1 MVCFGWEN
9 VIPYAFTCVSYS
21 FHCLNDLS
29 MVGEEKKILEHT
41 VLQQPRQPI
50 HKLCLWLHGHT
61 NVKDTA
67 KGKTREEETT
77 KVIVRSAYFQHK
89 QVEKNVYDRKQDC
102 MSFGIA
108 YFIGQMEKAQSREKL
123 HQRCKYVVFAVYI
136 SFGPYFLLNVCQIRM
151 LTQIFA
157 SRPT

>member
-1 MVCFGWEN
+1 
-9 VIPYAFTCVSYS
+9 
-21 FHCLNDLS
+21 
-29 MVGEEKKILEHT
+29 MVGEEKKSPEHP
-41 VLQQPRQPI
+41 VLRQPRQPI
-50 HKLCLWLHGHT
+50 HKPCLGLHKDHEHT
-61 NVKDTA
+61 NVEDTVE
-67 KGKTREEETT
+67 GKTREATQ

-89 QVEKNVYDRKQDC
+89 QVEKNVYDKKQDC

>member
-67 KGKTREEETT
+67 KGKTREEGTR

-89 QVEKNVYDRKQDC
+89 QVEK
-102 MSFGIA
+102 
-108 YFIGQMEKAQSREKL
+108 METAQSRATL